1 MAIVTSSEG
10 LKCCLLL
17 INLRQSISDLVLP
30 SLSWFVRQAEVTG
43 NKVAWPLVISFICL
57 HSGFQK
63 LLREMLDKIC
73 WRFSHKQNTSS
84 FDLLWNA
91 QYLAVLCRL
100 ALKGISLAEQTSLG
114 PLWVR
119 DIHRKPDAKPAI
131 PGAQQH
137 TVSINSLF
145 LQLWCVQV
153 WQSSLLDDFHP
164 PICSHLSASLLVRD
178 ESVGRYFCLLAF
190 TFSVTGSFMHSDL
203 CCSESM
209 LCHIHSAMSN
219 NKVDEISQQKI
230 LLKGL
235 LHARHS
241 VLFNHEVRQTSK
253 GAQPHHAVD
262 GRIYLVKLKDSLVLL
277 FLWEF
282 Q

>member
-30 SLSWFVRQAEVTG
+30 RLSWFVGQAEVTG
-43 NKVAWPLVISFICL
+43 NKVAWPLVISYICL

-73 WRFSHKQNTSS
+73 WRFSHKKNTSS
-84 FDLLWNA
+84 SDLLWNA

-100 ALKGISLAEQTSLG
+100 ALEGISSAEQTLLG

-119 DIHRKPDAKPAI
+119 DIHKKPDAKPAI

-145 LQLWCVQV
+145 FSTVVCAGVAKLSPWWLSSTYIL
-153 WQSSLLDDFHP
+153 SSLSITFSSRWVSREVFLFAG
-164 PICSHLSASLLVRD
+164 IYIFCNWLLYAFWSLLL
-178 ESVGRYFCLLAF
+178 SKHAPSHSFCN
-190 TFSVTGSFMHSDL
+190 
-203 CCSESM
+203 E
-209 LCHIHSAMSN
+209 
-219 NKVDEISQQKI
+219 
-230 LLKGL
+230 
-235 LHARHS
+235 
-241 VLFNHEVRQTSK
+241 
-253 GAQPHHAVD
+253 
-262 GRIYLVKLKDSLVLL
+262 
-277 FLWEF
+277 
-282 Q
+282 

>member
-1 MAIVTSSEG
+1 MTSSDFIY
-10 LKCCLLL
+10 LFALRFSKTSKRDAWQNLLE
-17 INLRQSISDLVLP
+17 IQP
-30 SLSWFVRQAEVTG
+30 QAEHQLF
-43 NKVAWPLVISFICL
+43 WPAVKCPIPGSPVQAGTRRNLISRANL
-57 HSGFQK
+57 
-63 LLREMLDKIC
+63 
-73 WRFSHKQNTSS
+73 
-84 FDLLWNA
+84 
-91 QYLAVLCRL
+91 
-100 ALKGISLAEQTSLG
+100 LG

-145 LQLWCVQV
+145 FQLWCVQV

-164 PICSHLSASLLVRD
+164 PISSHLSASLLVRD
-178 ESVGRYFCLLAF
+178 ESVGKYFCLLAF

-203 CCSESM
+203 CCSASM
-209 LCHIHSAMSN
+209 LHHIHSAMSN

-241 VLFNHEVRQTSK
+241 VLFNHEARQTSK